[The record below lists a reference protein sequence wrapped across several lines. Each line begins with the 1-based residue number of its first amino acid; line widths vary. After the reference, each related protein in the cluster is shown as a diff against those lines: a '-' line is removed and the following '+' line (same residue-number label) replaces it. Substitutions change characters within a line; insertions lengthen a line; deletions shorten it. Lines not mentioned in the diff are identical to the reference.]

1 MSEIIVRNQ
10 KILDFYKRNPS
21 LNFEKINLIIIDLL
35 DQLQNGEHNS
45 LVNSQILTHVD
56 ELKSN
61 VQELLKSHE
70 NISDKVLLKMRDCQK
85 EYVEEYKYVL
95 SNNLSHNNEKINSL
109 VHQNTLNL
117 IDTKNNSM
125 LNPFLNIV
133 TSSEDRIQKELAHIK
148 ENVISENLLNDLTEF
163 FAKFKN
169 SSYKGQI
176 GETQLETVLNKLFPC
191 DEIINTTSTKA
202 SCDFRIN
209 RHEKQP
215 ILIETKHY
223 ERNVTLDEVKKFI
236 RDIELNKCSGIFLSQ
251 HSGITSKQNFQLDI
265 SGKNIMIYIH
275 NVKYDPTVIKLAI
288 DTIDNISEKLK
299 LINTDNAVNFSI
311 SEENLCDFNKEYSNF
326 IEQKLNLIE
335 VIKSTQKS
343 MLSQIEEMKF
353 PCLSKYLSQKC
364 GTNNEESSD
373 IICSLCNNFVATS
386 NKSLAAHQRACK
398 KKLANSENQAKKSR
412 NRVNSGN
419 IVINTE
425 NCDEF
430 AAIQENEENIV
441 EFGENSV
448 KIV

>member
-21 LNFEKINLIIIDLL
+21 LNFEQINLIIIDLL

-163 FAKFKN
+163 FAKFRN

-191 DEIINTTSTKA
+191 DEIVNTTSTKA

-209 RHEKQP
+209 RDEKQP
-215 ILIETKHY
+215 VLIETKHY

-299 LINTDNAVNFSI
+299 LINTDDVANFSI
-311 SEENLCDFNKEYSNF
+311 SEENLCDFNKE
-326 IEQKLNLIE
+326 
-335 VIKSTQKS
+335 
-343 MLSQIEEMKF
+343 
-353 PCLSKYLSQKC
+353 
-364 GTNNEESSD
+364 
-373 IICSLCNNFVATS
+373 
-386 NKSLAAHQRACK
+386 
-398 KKLANSENQAKKSR
+398 
-412 NRVNSGN
+412 
-419 IVINTE
+419 
-425 NCDEF
+425 
-430 AAIQENEENIV
+430 
-441 EFGENSV
+441 
-448 KIV
+448 

>member
-21 LNFEKINLIIIDLL
+21 LNFEQINLIMIDLL

-176 GETQLETVLNKLFPC
+176 GETQLETVAYL
-191 DEIINTTSTKA
+191 E
-202 SCDFRIN
+202 
-209 RHEKQP
+209 
-215 ILIETKHY
+215 
-223 ERNVTLDEVKKFI
+223 VT
-236 RDIELNKCSGIFLSQ
+236 
-251 HSGITSKQNFQLDI
+251 
-265 SGKNIMIYIH
+265 
-275 NVKYDPTVIKLAI
+275 DP
-288 DTIDNISEKLK
+288 E
-299 LINTDNAVNFSI
+299 
-311 SEENLCDFNKEYSNF
+311 
-326 IEQKLNLIE
+326 
-335 VIKSTQKS
+335 
-343 MLSQIEEMKF
+343 
-353 PCLSKYLSQKC
+353 
-364 GTNNEESSD
+364 
-373 IICSLCNNFVATS
+373 
-386 NKSLAAHQRACK
+386 K
-398 KKLANSENQAKKSR
+398 KKTVSR
-412 NRVNSGN
+412 NLHHL
-419 IVINTE
+419 
-425 NCDEF
+425 
-430 AAIQENEENIV
+430 Q
-441 EFGENSV
+441 
-448 KIV
+448 

>member
-1 MSEIIVRNQ
+1 
-10 KILDFYKRNPS
+10 
-21 LNFEKINLIIIDLL
+21 
-35 DQLQNGEHNS
+35 
-45 LVNSQILTHVD
+45 
-56 ELKSN
+56 
-61 VQELLKSHE
+61 
-70 NISDKVLLKMRDCQK
+70 
-85 EYVEEYKYVL
+85 
-95 SNNLSHNNEKINSL
+95 
-109 VHQNTLNL
+109 
-117 IDTKNNSM
+117 M

-133 TSSEDRIQKELAHIK
+133 TSSEDRIQKELAHSK

-202 SCDFRIN
+202 SCDFRIT

-215 ILIETKHY
+215 VLIETKHY

-299 LINTDNAVNFSI
+299 LINTDDAVNFSI
-311 SEENLCDFNKEYSNF
+311 SEEILCDFNKEYSNF

-353 PCLSKYLSQKC
+353 PCLSKYLSQK
-364 GTNNEESSD
+364 
-373 IICSLCNNFVATS
+373 
-386 NKSLAAHQRACK
+386 
-398 KKLANSENQAKKSR
+398 
-412 NRVNSGN
+412 
-419 IVINTE
+419 
-425 NCDEF
+425 
-430 AAIQENEENIV
+430 
-441 EFGENSV
+441 
-448 KIV
+448 